1 MSQRRSHVNGLGDE
15 RFVDRR
21 LARGG
26 LSVGGRREKGWQ
38 VRLEVEKVVER
49 AKRVA
54 FSMSVLIW
62 VILGF
67 IAVRGKAWVFVGTL
81 AAGSAIAEA
90 GLVSGMAFSPEVHTR
105 WVRTVRQIL
114 RPQHVLQTAL
124 FSLAGCMQSFSLA
137 VVFKRQSIQKL
148 DIGSLQH
155 HLVFGAVLGALYS
168 LDDLLNDKNVVKFY
182 RVILPHRF
190 RIYDVVM
197 SSLQEARRA
206 IGMFATPC
214 SVIVLL
220 LSSSSSASLRD
231 FPLLITTGGL
241 MSVSWSLC
249 RDLMFL
255 LLTAHDT
262 DFELEDTLSAAER
275 ASADLLVQTVC
286 LLSLRSRACESAA
299 SREAFFEDPTGR
311 VLDRAI
317 RLAIAPVKHLNESV
331 LASTQRQ
338 GLSKRRHIRPIFWDS
353 TRVQHGIE
361 TLAELLVS
369 SRAEDR
375 YGLALAYIP
384 VILDDFLRLY
394 EVLLLYSR
402 NAKSFEE
409 DAEEKA
415 QETSVLD
422 TLVCGTHRLVHEFR
436 PSFTG
441 YVQGKEPRWNSEL
454 SQSLEKFLRYQEL

>member
-1 MSQRRSHVNGLGDE
+1 MSQRRSHVNGLGDG
-15 RFVDRR
+15 RFIDRR
-21 LARGG
+21 LARDG
-26 LSVGGRREKGWQ
+26 LSAGGRREKGWQ
-38 VRLEVEKVVER
+38 VRLEVEKVVQR

-54 FSMSVLIW
+54 FSITVLIW

-90 GLVSGMAFSPEVHTR
+90 GILSGMTFSPEVHTR

-114 RPQHVLQTAL
+114 RPPHLLQTAL

-148 DIGSLQH
+148 DFGSLQH

-168 LDDLLNDKNVVKFY
+168 LDDLLNDRNVVKI
-182 RVILPHRF
+182 ILPHRF

-197 SSLQEARRA
+197 SSLREARRA
-206 IGMFATPC
+206 ISMFATPC

-231 FPLLITTGGL
+231 FPLLIATGGL

-255 LLTAHDT
+255 LLTAHET
-262 DFELEDTLSAAER
+262 EFELDETLSAAER
-275 ASADLLVQTVC
+275 AGGDPLVQTVC
-286 LLSLRSRACESAA
+286 FFSLRSRACESAA

-311 VLDRAI
+311 VLDLAI

-331 LASTQRQ
+331 LASTERQ

-353 TRVQHGIE
+353 SRVQHGIE
-361 TLAELLVS
+361 IVAELLVS

-384 VILDDFLRLY
+384 VILDDFLSLY
-394 EVLLLYSR
+394 EALLLYSR

-441 YVQGKEPRWNSEL
+441 YLQGKEPRWNSEL